1 MGCGVCSASAVQK
14 STNQTAKIQRKTTV
28 WRLIRC
34 RAKTICY
41 KTVIKRFRCA
51 SFSWNIFSCYSLA
64 AHFLTLHFY
73 FSHSKRIR
81 ILCNMQYH
89 SKRKGTCSWNVCC
102 FFRCAIC
109 LKFFK
114 RNTHTHTL
122 GFLSVECTRHYS
134 VNICTG
140 FSWNS
145 SVQLKLNWLAIFDT
159 TDEHVRLEYL
169 IIFFEPNKNRLF
181 KLFMFFFQENICL
194 IY

>member
-1 MGCGVCSASAVQK
+1 MSSQNHLLQNRDKNDFSVH
-14 STNQTAKIQRKTTV
+14 
-28 WRLIRC
+28 LFMEYF
-34 RAKTICY
+34 RATL
-41 KTVIKRFRCA
+41 
-51 SFSWNIFSCYSLA
+51 WPLIFSHCIFTFHIRKEFA
-64 AHFLTLHFY
+64 
-73 FSHSKRIR
+73 FSVI
-81 ILCNMQYH
+81 
-89 SKRKGTCSWNVCC
+89 CSTIQNERAPAVGNVCC

-114 RNTHTHTL
+114 RNTHTL

-181 KLFMFFFQENICL
+181 KLFMLFSQENICL